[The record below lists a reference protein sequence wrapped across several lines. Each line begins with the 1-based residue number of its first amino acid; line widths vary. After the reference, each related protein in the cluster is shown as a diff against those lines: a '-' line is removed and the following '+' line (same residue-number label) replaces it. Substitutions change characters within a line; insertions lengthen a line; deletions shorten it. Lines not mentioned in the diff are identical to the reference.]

1 MNHSPWVVARQ
12 AWAAFAARHLFD
24 YNRSATRLWLV
35 IVGSGVL
42 AGGWALVQMLGSPL
56 PAWGPVLLGM
66 GLVLLASAFPLQIP
80 RSSHS
85 LGLADV
91 FTFSILLTLGPAP
104 AVLAAGAEGA
114 LGAWRSSKRLTSRW
128 STPAAAMAAMACCG
142 LAFEFLRQPLA
153 TALGPA
159 PADLVA
165 ICIVAG
171 LPFVLTTLPLM
182 SVVVLKRGGRV
193 KLADWLGACGW
204 IGALV
209 VASALMAGVV
219 HLVAQHYGPAVRVVV
234 VCAVFVV
241 MALLRASFRR
251 QEAEHAAQESRI
263 AEARGEAELN
273 QQRFSAAFTH
283 AGVGMTIVDQQGCI
297 LQVNAALCQLL
308 ARDEAGLLGQ
318 PFRQWLHAGDAELF
332 QRRLDAQQSPGHP
345 AFSMELRCRTAA
357 EEDRWVALHASHF
370 ADPGAAGHC
379 RIFQLHDITSRRL
392 AESRLQHIAYHDS
405 LTDLANRNCF
415 QERLSLAV
423 EASRTD
429 PGTRFA
435 VMFLDLDRFKIVNDS
450 LGHMAGNELLREV
463 AQRLRA
469 CVRPV
474 DLVARL
480 GGDEFAVLLDQLSRN
495 DDASRLAQ
503 RVLDSLMQPVYIQG
517 TEIVPGASIG
527 LTLSDLGY
535 RNVDEILR
543 DADLAMYEAK
553 GAGRGRV
560 VVFTVAMHERIAERL
575 ALEADLRRA
584 IGAGQLSVAFQPIYR
599 LHHQELMGF
608 EALARWVHPER
619 GPISPAVFIALAE
632 ESGHIAALTRWVI
645 NHAAGQLAEWMRHSP
660 AAQKL
665 TVHVNISGRDLSRPE
680 FVSEVREVLSHHGL
694 APGQLTLEITETTLM
709 AQLQLALVAL
719 HQLRELGVRFSID
732 DFGTGYSSLAYLST
746 LPFDS
751 LKIDRSFVMGME
763 AAPQN
768 VEIVRAVVDLARSLD
783 KKVIAEGIETA
794 EQLQTLKRLGV
805 PCGQGYLLARPL
817 RADQIPALLLE
828 AEVARA

>member
-1 MNHSPWVVARQ
+1 MTHPLRGAAQRL
-12 AWAAFAARHLFD
+12 WAGFVARHLYD
-24 YNRSATRLWLV
+24 YNTAATRLWLL
-35 IVGSGVL
+35 IVA
-42 AGGWALVQMLGSPL
+42 AGACAGAWALAQMLGWPL

-114 LGAWRSSKRLTSRW
+114 LGAWRSSRRLSSRW

-142 LAFEFLRQPLA
+142 LAFEALRRPLA
-153 TALGPA
+153 ATLGPA
-159 PADLVA
+159 PADLLALCAVA
-165 ICIVAG
+165 A
-171 LPFVLTTLPLM
+171 LPFVLTSLPLM
-182 SVVVLKRGGRV
+182 AVVVLKRGGRV
-193 KLADWLGACGW
+193 KLSDWIGSFGW

-209 VASALMAGVV
+209 VASGLVAGVV
-219 HLVAQHYGPAVRVVV
+219 HLVALQHGPAVRVVV
-234 VCAVFVV
+234 VCAVFLV
-241 MALLRASFRR
+241 MALLRVSFRH

-263 AEARGEAELN
+263 AQARGEAELN

-283 AGVGMTIVDQQGCI
+283 AGVGMTLVDQHGRI
-297 LQVNAALCQLL
+297 LQVNAALCELL
-308 ARDEAGLLGQ
+308 ADDESRLLGQ
-318 PFRQWLHAGDAELF
+318 PFRAWLHPSDADLF
-332 QRRLDAQQSPGHP
+332 QRRLDAQQGPQDP
-345 AFSMELRCRTAA
+345 AFSMELRCRPAGA
-357 EEDRWVALHASHF
+357 DDRWVALHASHF

-415 QERLSLAV
+415 QERLTLAV

-429 PGTRFA
+429 PATRFA

-450 LGHMAGNELLREV
+450 LGHMAGNALLREV
-463 AQRLRA
+463 ANRLRA

-480 GGDEFAVLLDQLSRN
+480 GGDEFAVLLDQLSST

-503 RVLDSLMQPVYIQG
+503 RVLDSLMQPVHLQG

-535 RNVDEILR
+535 RSVDEILR

-560 VVFTVAMHERIAERL
+560 VVFNVAMHERIADRL

-584 IGAGQLSVAFQPIYR
+584 IGAGQLSVAFQPIYK

-645 NHAAGQLAEWMRHSP
+645 DHAAGQLAAWMRHSP
-660 AAQKL
+660 AARDL

-680 FVSEVREVLSHHGL
+680 FVGEVRQVLAQHGL

-709 AQLQLALVAL
+709 AQLQLALAAL
-719 HQLRELGVRFSID
+719 QPLRELGVRFSID

-768 VEIVRAVVDLARSLD
+768 VEIVRAVVDLARSLG
-783 KKVIAEGIETA
+783 KKVIAEGIETP
-794 EQLQTLKRLGV
+794 EQLQILRRLGV
-805 PCGQGYLLARPL
+805 PWGQGYLMARPL
-817 RADQIPALLLE
+817 RADQVPALLLE
-828 AEVARA
+828 AEATRA